1 MKKEEVYSPP
11 PLPPKAISPQTR
23 YLRTIAAFKTRW
35 QNRSMKTLLAFFSGA
50 LVTTLAVVLAGGYH
64 AAMLVLGGFLTVV
77 GLTAIVWALGIPRVA
92 RWLLALDSANSETV
106 YVERGVPRAN
116 AGKLLAVPYR
126 PRRAPAR
133 RALGSGQSADAVPTS
148 RADRPGGSKDGGFV
162 RGFIQE
168 GDASASPDG
177 LAADERHIL
186 NRVHR

>member
-1 MKKEEVYSPP
+1 
-11 PLPPKAISPQTR
+11 
-23 YLRTIAAFKTRW
+23 
-35 QNRSMKTLLAFFSGA
+35 MKTLLAFFSGA

-126 PRRAPAR
+126 PRRALNQKRKTGTVVSLTEAKMLSTIQQDVLSALVNLQMPFQQAERIVLEVQKTGDSFEDLFKKATQVLR
-133 RALGSGQSADAVPTS
+133 RTA
-148 RADRPGGSKDGGFV
+148 
-162 RGFIQE
+162 
-168 GDASASPDG
+168 
-177 LAADERHIL
+177 
-186 NRVHR
+186 